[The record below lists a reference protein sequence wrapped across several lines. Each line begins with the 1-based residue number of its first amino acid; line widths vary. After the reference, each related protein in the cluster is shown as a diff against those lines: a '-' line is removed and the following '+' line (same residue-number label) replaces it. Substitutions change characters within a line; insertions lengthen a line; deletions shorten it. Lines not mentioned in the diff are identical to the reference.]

1 MKLHRRQT
9 KAFGPAIGAVA
20 LVLGLALVLTGGN
33 GVAKAQDLPAKE
45 IVVAQNPFKG
55 FNPFAPLQRLFGG
68 GNERRSKPQ
77 REEVQKPRA
86 TRPAGAPPKFEI
98 APKDPNAGLILVV
111 GDRMARGV
119 ADGLKFTLAEKPQ
132 VRVEPL
138 TDDRAGFAGEN
149 PPDWGSQVLAKIRGA
164 DVKAVVVMIGRQDLG
179 KSFPGEPPEDFMTA
193 EWIETYKAKV
203 AALVRVVRQ
212 EKKPIVWAGLP
223 PTGDELVN
231 ADFTQ
236 LNSIFQIASEDR
248 RVRYVDIWDIFLA
261 EDGSYSSYGPDVD
274 GKNTRLR
281 TNDRIDFTWAGYRK
295 VAFFVERELSRVL
308 GGYGGLAFEGVE
320 DDPNF
325 IVLTGRTT
333 SSEAMLLGGEED
345 NEPLN
350 PLSRTYRFFVEGE
363 PVPPKHGRVD
373 DPRLP
378 VTESAA
384 PAAGGE
390 TSAEAAAPGAPV
402 PANAGENSQ
411 SRVSVTLR
419 PAGETASN

>member
-1 MKLHRRQT
+1 MTLQRRQT
-9 KAFGPAIGAVA
+9 KAFRPAFGVV
-20 LVLGLALVLTGGN
+20 VLGLALTLVLTAGN
-33 GVAKAQDLPAKE
+33 GLAQAQDLPAKE

-68 GNERRSKPQ
+68 GGANERRNKPQ
-77 REEVQKPRA
+77 QQVQKPRA
-86 TRPAGAPPKFEI
+86 TRPVGAPPKFDI
-98 APKDPNAGLILVV
+98 VPKDPNAGLILVV

-119 ADGLKFTLAEKPQ
+119 ADGLKYTLSEKPQ
-132 VRVEPL
+132 VRVEPI

-164 DVKAVVVMIGRQDLG
+164 DVKAVVVMIGRHDLG
-179 KSFPGEPPEDFMTA
+179 KPFPGEPPEEFMTA
-193 EWIETYKAKV
+193 EWLETYKAKV

-333 SSEAMLLGGEED
+333 SSEALLLGGEDD

-363 PVPPKHGRVD
+363 PLPPKQGRVD

-378 VTESAA
+378 VSESAA
-384 PAAGGE
+384 PVAGNE
-390 TSAEAAAPGAPV
+390 TPAAALPDPV
-402 PANAGENSQ
+402 PGNAGDNSQ
-411 SRVSVTLR
+411 SRVSVTLH
-419 PAGETASN
+419 PAGETTSN